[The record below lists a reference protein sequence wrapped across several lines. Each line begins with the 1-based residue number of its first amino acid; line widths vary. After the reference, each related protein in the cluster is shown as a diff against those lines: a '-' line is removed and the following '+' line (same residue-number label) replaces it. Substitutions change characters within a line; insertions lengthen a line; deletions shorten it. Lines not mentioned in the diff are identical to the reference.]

1 MVRFWYIAV
10 NSKEV
15 SMEDLLTNAFN
26 TGDIKIVIAAL
37 TVYAIIYL
45 QRKDT
50 KSKRD
55 DAHESLDT
63 RVKLLETEVNRLRD
77 LDLET
82 KLAQIQTDLQW
93 IKEKLK

>member
-1 MVRFWYIAV
+1 
-10 NSKEV
+10 
-15 SMEDLLTNAFN
+15 MEDILNQAFS
-26 TGDIKIVIAAL
+26 TGDLKVIIVAAIL
-37 TVYAIIYL
+37 YLIIYF

-50 KSKRD
+50 KAKRD
-55 DAHESLDT
+55 DAHEDLDKRLT
-63 RVKLLETEVNRLRD
+63 LVETDIDRLKN

>member
-1 MVRFWYIAV
+1 
-10 NSKEV
+10 
-15 SMEDLLTNAFN
+15 MEDILNQAFS

-37 TVYAIIYL
+37 AVYVIIYL

-50 KSKRD
+50 KGKRD
-55 DAHESLDT
+55 DAHEDLDKRLT
-63 RVKLLETEVNRLRD
+63 LVETEIDRLKN

-93 IKEKLK
+93 IKEKLKQQPNDIQQCVAIK

>member
-1 MVRFWYIAV
+1 
-10 NSKEV
+10 
-15 SMEDLLTNAFN
+15 MEELLTNAFS
-26 TGDIKIVIAAL
+26 TGDLKVIAVAVIL
-37 TVYAIIYL
+37 YLIIYF

-50 KSKRD
+50 KTKRD
-55 DAHESLDT
+55 DAHDDLDKRLT
-63 RVKLLETEVNRLRD
+63 VVETEIDRLKN

>member
-1 MVRFWYIAV
+1 
-10 NSKEV
+10 
-15 SMEDLLTNAFN
+15 MEEFLTNAFS
-26 TGDIKIVIAAL
+26 TGDLKVIVVAAIL
-37 TVYAIIYL
+37 YLIIYF

-50 KSKRD
+50 KAKRD
-55 DAHESLDT
+55 DAHEDLDKRLT
-63 RVKLLETEVNRLRD
+63 LVETEIDRLTN